1 VRIRSEQIIFFLI
14 ISIIPL
20 SAVVYVSYERSQ
32 EAIRNSI
39 NTNLLVVTENT
50 GRAIDN
56 WMDARMDDIRII
68 SIIAEN
74 SEKENLQKYLS
85 AFQNEH
91 EGAYEEFFITDL
103 NGNITF
109 STLNNPI
116 KAPGDPFL
124 EEALDGR
131 LFISDVSLSN
141 ITGLPEI
148 IITNPIKKNN
158 TITGIMG
165 ARVSIENLYFL
176 IEGIDLG
183 RSGEIF
189 LVNNK
194 GELIFHKNRSKILH
208 ENINNNYAVKEVIYE
223 KRGIGDYINY
233 KGENVLGSY
242 YWLPLYRW
250 GLVVEQNKEEAYA
263 DVMNLGRETTI
274 ISLFAV
280 FCVVLVAIVISKRM
294 TEPIESLKNGAHG
307 LVKGQFK
314 PISVTSKNEIG
325 ELTGIF
331 NQTAEELL
339 EIRKK
344 LETKI
349 ELANKDLEEKNTEL
363 IRANEELKKLDNLK
377 SDFLSLVSHELKTP
391 LSAIRT
397 SAEFLDS
404 EETMEL
410 DIKKEM
416 LINIIRNVDRLTR
429 LINDI
434 LDLSKIEAGKME
446 FHYEKVN
453 VQEITKVSIE
463 NIRYLALKN
472 NIAIS
477 MEIPE
482 NLSPVLADRDKLIIV
497 LNNLLSNALK
507 FTYNG
512 GRLIISAKEER
523 DDVKIMVEDTGIGID
538 KDKVMKI
545 FDKFYQADS
554 TSRRKTGGSGLGLT
568 ISSGII
574 KAHGSEICVESE
586 PQKGSIFYFKL
597 KKFDQ
602 K

>member
-1 VRIRSEQIIFFLI
+1 MRIRSEQIIFFLI

-20 SAVVYVSYERSQ
+20 SAVVYVSYEHSQ
-32 EAIRNSI
+32 EVIRNSV

-50 GRAIDN
+50 GKAIDN
-56 WMDARMDDIRII
+56 WMDARKDDIRII
-68 SIIAEN
+68 SAIAEN
-74 SEKENLQKYLS
+74 SENEEFRKYLNS
-85 AFQNEH
+85 FQNEH
-91 EGAYEEFFITDL
+91 EGVYQEFFIIEPG
-103 NGNITF
+103 GNIIF
-109 STLNNPI
+109 STLNNSNTA
-116 KAPGDPFL
+116 KEPFL
-124 EEALDGR
+124 EDALEGR

-141 ITGLPEI
+141 TTNLPEV
-148 IITNPIKKNN
+148 IITNPIRKND

-165 ARVSIENLYFL
+165 ARVSIENLYML
-176 IEGIDLG
+176 IEGIDIG

-194 GELIFHKNRSKILH
+194 GELIFHKDRFRILH
-208 ENINNNYAVKEVIYE
+208 ENINNNFAVKEVIYE
-223 KRGIGDYINY
+223 KRGVGDYINY

-250 GLVVEQNKEEAYA
+250 GLVVEQDRDEAYA
-263 DVMNLGRETTI
+263 DMITLEKETAVISI
-274 ISLFAV
+274 IAF

-294 TEPIESLKNGAHG
+294 TEPIESLKNGAAS
-307 LVKGQFK
+307 LVKGHFK

-325 ELTGIF
+325 ELTKIF

-349 ELANKDLEEKNTEL
+349 ELVNKDLEEKNKKL
-363 IRANEELKKLDNLK
+363 ILANEELKKLDILK

-397 SAEFLDS
+397 SAEFLES
-404 EETMEL
+404 EGTIGP
-410 DIKKEM
+410 DIRKEM
-416 LINIIRNVDRLTR
+416 LDNVISNVDRLTR

-453 VQEITKVSIE
+453 VEEIAKVAFE
-463 NIRYLALKN
+463 NIRYLAMKN
-472 NIAIS
+472 NIAVS

-482 NLSPVLADRDKLIIV
+482 NLPLVLADRDKIIIV

-507 FTYNG
+507 FTHNG
-512 GRLIISAKEER
+512 GRVLLLAKEEENDIQVR
-523 DDVKIMVEDTGIGID
+523 VEDTGIGVD
-538 KDKVMKI
+538 EDKVAKI
-545 FDKFYQADS
+545 FDKFYQTDS
-554 TSRRKTGGSGLGLT
+554 SSRRKTGGSGLGLT

-586 PQKGSIFYFKL
+586 TRKGSIFYFRL
-597 KKFDQ
+597 KKYGT

>member
-1 VRIRSEQIIFFLI
+1 M
-14 ISIIPL
+14 
-20 SAVVYVSYERSQ
+20 VYVSYEHSQ
-32 EAIRNSI
+32 AAIRNSV
-39 NTNLLVVTENT
+39 NTNLLVATENT
-50 GRAIDN
+50 GKAIDN
-56 WMDARMDDIRII
+56 WMDARKDDIRII
-68 SIIAEN
+68 SAIAEN
-74 SEKENLQKYLS
+74 SEEEKFRKYLNS
-85 AFQNEH
+85 FQNEH
-91 EGAYEEFFITDL
+91 EGVYQEFFIIDPG
-103 NGNITF
+103 GNIIF
-109 STLNNPI
+109 STLNNPSNAL
-116 KAPGDPFL
+116 KEPFL
-124 EEALDGR
+124 KDALEGR
-131 LFISDVSLSN
+131 LFISDVSLSSTTN
-141 ITGLPEI
+141 LPEV
-148 IITNPIKKNN
+148 IITNPIRKND

-165 ARVSIENLYFL
+165 ARVSIENLYMI
-176 IEGIDLG
+176 IEGIDIG

-189 LVNNK
+189 LVNSK
-194 GELIFHKNRSKILH
+194 GELIFHKDRFRILH
-208 ENINNNYAVKEVIYE
+208 ENINNNFAVKEVIYE
-223 KRGIGDYINY
+223 KRGVGDYINY

-250 GLVVEQNKEEAYA
+250 GLVVEQNRDEAYA
-263 DVMNLGRETTI
+263 DMMTLEKETAV
-274 ISLFAV
+274 ISIFAV
-280 FCVVLVAIVISKRM
+280 FCVVLVAIVISKRI
-294 TEPIESLKNGAHG
+294 TEPIESLKNGAAS
-307 LVKGQFK
+307 LVKGHFK

-325 ELTGIF
+325 ELTEIF

-349 ELANKDLEEKNTEL
+349 ELANKDLGEKNKEL
-363 IRANEELKKLDNLK
+363 IRANEELKKLDILK

-404 EETMEL
+404 EETMEP
-410 DIKKEM
+410 DIRKEM
-416 LINIIRNVDRLTR
+416 LENVISNVDRLTR

-453 VQEITKVSIE
+453 VEEIAKVAIE
-463 NIRYLALKN
+463 NIRYLAMKN
-472 NIAIS
+472 NITIS

-512 GRLIISAKEER
+512 GRVLLLAKEEKDNIEIR
-523 DDVKIMVEDTGIGID
+523 VEDTGIGID
-538 KDKVMKI
+538 KDKVAKI

-574 KAHGSEICVESE
+574 RAHGSEICVESE
-586 PQKGSIFYFKL
+586 PQKGSSFYFKL
-597 KKFDQ
+597 KKYEI